1 MNSKLINTI
10 LTRKHNDFLKHI
22 DDEEIKSLIDK
33 NAIITG
39 GAITSLLLNE
49 DVNDF
54 DYYFTNKEAVVKIAN
69 YFVKKFQEKT
79 PNLSDKVKIYVEE
92 SEDRVKV
99 IVKSVGIAKEGENN
113 QNYQYFEQLP
123 EEVGSNFVDSV
134 TNTLNHVNANKG
146 RSEKYRPVFMTSNAI
161 TLSEGVQLV
170 LRFYG
175 SPEEIHKNYDFVH
188 CTNYWV
194 SSEKKLYLN
203 QPALEAILSKQLYYT
218 GSLYPIASVIRT
230 RKFIKRGWQI
240 NAGQY
245 VKMSFQISK
254 LNLEDVYVLEDQLVG
269 VDSIYF
275 LNFINS
281 LKQKYMKDKN
291 FVLTQDY
298 LTTVIDKIFG

>member
-230 RKFIKRGWQI
+230 RKFIKRGWHI

-245 VKMSFQISK
+245 LKMCFQVGELDLKNIA
-254 LNLEDVYVLEDQLVG
+254 VLEDQLTG
-269 VDSIYF
+269 VDAAYFQQIIDWLKAEKEKDATFEIKVPYLISI
-275 LNFINS
+275 
-281 LKQKYMKDKN
+281 
-291 FVLTQDY
+291 
-298 LTTVIDKIFG
+298 IDKIF